1 MKKVSLLVVLLLFLG
16 IYLGASRAASAQDD
30 PPTRVARLNFI
41 QGSVSYQPGGD
52 DEQEWVA
59 ADPNRPLTTGD
70 NLWSEEN
77 SRGELHIGSTA
88 IRLGAQTGISIL
100 NLDDNTIQL
109 QLTQGVIEVHVRR
122 YDPNDA
128 YEIDT
133 PNLAFTI
140 YAPGKYR
147 IQTDPDGYSTMIL
160 VRDGEGQ
167 VTGGGQS
174 YDVNP
179 NQMYNFSGTDQ
190 LGYDVQ
196 PAGGP
201 DAFES
206 WSASRDL
213 REDGSASSR
222 YVSRDMDGYYD
233 LDDNGDW
240 QNDPEYGPV
249 WIPRN
254 VVVGWAPYHDG
265 HWVWVAPWGWTWVDS
280 QPWGFAP
287 FHYGRWTQVRGGYWG
302 WVPGPPAV
310 RPVYAPALVGFVGG
324 GPGSAGVSVG
334 FGGGFA
340 GVAWFP
346 LGPRD
351 VYLPSYHTSPA
362 YVQNINVTNT
372 RVVNVT
378 QVTNVYN
385 TYHTTTVVNNVT
397 VNRVNYTYANNA
409 AAVTAVSRETFV
421 GARPVQ
427 ASAVRVTPQQ
437 LQTVRVVQT
446 AQPLAPT
453 RASYVSATAR
463 VTPPAS
469 RPPVAFAQTRVV
481 ARIAPPPPQVRPGIA
496 PRPAPP
502 IISAGVAPKGGQPAA
517 RTNTAGAAIVKAT
530 PPARPNAGDNRPPA
544 NNQPLNNKPVNNQ
557 PAAPAPANTPPTAR
571 PQPAPVPQPAEHPNN
586 QPHPTPAPEP
596 KPVAPERPGVNEK
609 PAERPAPPPPAPA
622 IQPRPAPANTPPA
635 ARPQPAR
642 VPQPAERPNNQP
654 RPTPAPEPKPVA
666 PERPTVN
673 ERPAERPA
681 PPPPVKN
688 PPPAN
693 PRPEERNAPAQPK
706 PAPPPPPP
714 SHQPTPAEV
723 KEQQHQ
729 QKEQQKEA
737 DKKKNEK
744 PPKSEP
750 QQR

>member
-52 DEQEWVA
+52 EEQEWVA

-88 IRLGAQTGISIL
+88 IRLGGQTGISIL
-100 NLDDNTIQL
+100 NLDDHTIQL
-109 QLTQGVIEVHVRR
+109 QLTQGIIEVHVRR

-147 IQTDPDGYSTMIL
+147 IQTDPEGYSTMIL

-196 PAGGP
+196 AAGGP

-324 GPGSAGVSVG
+324 GPGSAGVSIG

-362 YVQNINVTNT
+362 YVQNINVTNS

-427 ASAVRVTPQQ
+427 ASAVRVTPEQ

-481 ARIAPPPPQVRPGIA
+481 ARIAPPPPVARPGVA
-496 PRPAPP
+496 PRVAPP

-517 RTNTAGAAIVKAT
+517 RTNNAGAAVIKTA
-530 PPARPNAGDNRPPA
+530 PPARPNANTNNRPPA
-544 NNQPLNNKPVNNQ
+544 NNQPVNNR
-557 PAAPAPANTPPTAR
+557 PVAPAPPSTPA
-571 PQPAPVPQPAEHPNN
+571 PAPVDRSPDRSN
-586 QPHPTPAPEP
+586 
-596 KPVAPERPGVNEK
+596 V
-609 PAERPAPPPPAPA
+609 
-622 IQPRPAPANTPPA
+622 QPRPAPANTPPP
-635 ARPQPAR
+635 ARPQPAPA
-642 VPQPAERPNNQP
+642 PQPAERPNNQP
-654 RPTPAPEPKPVA
+654 RPAPAPAPEPKPVT
-666 PERPTVN
+666 PERPAVN
-673 ERPAERPA
+673 EKPAERPV
-681 PPPPVKN
+681 PPPPAKT
-688 PPPAN
+688 PPPS
-693 PRPEERNAPAQPK
+693 PRPEERNAPPPAK
-706 PAPPPPPP
+706 PAPPLPPP
-714 SHQPTPAEV
+714 HQPTPAEV
-723 KEQQHQ
+723 KEQQKQ

>member
-1 MKKVSLLVVLLLFLG
+1 MVRVANSTNRLDLNISIALLLSKRGLTMKKVSLLVVLLLFLG

-52 DEQEWVA
+52 EEQEWVA

-88 IRLGAQTGISIL
+88 IRLGGQTGISIL
-100 NLDDNTIQL
+100 NLDDHTIQL
-109 QLTQGVIEVHVRR
+109 QLTQGIIEVHVRR

-147 IQTDPDGYSTMIL
+147 IQTDPEGYSTMIL

-201 DAFES
+201 DPFES

-213 REDGSASSR
+213 REDASASSR

-324 GPGSAGVSVG
+324 GPGSAGVSIG

-362 YVQNINVTNT
+362 YVQNINVTNS

-427 ASAVRVTPQQ
+427 ASAVRVTPEQ

-481 ARIAPPPPQVRPGIA
+481 ARIAPPPPVARPGVA
-496 PRPAPP
+496 PRVAPP

-517 RTNTAGAAIVKAT
+517 RTNNAGAAVIKTA
-530 PPARPNAGDNRPPA
+530 PPARPNANTNNRPPA
-544 NNQPLNNKPVNNQ
+544 NNQPVNNR
-557 PAAPAPANTPPTAR
+557 PVAPAPPSTPA
-571 PQPAPVPQPAEHPNN
+571 PAPVDRSPDRSN
-586 QPHPTPAPEP
+586 
-596 KPVAPERPGVNEK
+596 V
-609 PAERPAPPPPAPA
+609 
-622 IQPRPAPANTPPA
+622 QPRPAPANTPPP
-635 ARPQPAR
+635 ARPQPAPA
-642 VPQPAERPNNQP
+642 PQPAERPNNQP
-654 RPTPAPEPKPVA
+654 RPAPAPAPEPKPVT
-666 PERPTVN
+666 PERPAVN
-673 ERPAERPA
+673 EKPAERPV
-681 PPPPVKN
+681 PPPPAKT
-688 PPPAN
+688 PPPS
-693 PRPEERNAPAQPK
+693 PRPEERNAPPPAK
-706 PAPPPPPP
+706 PAPPLPPP
-714 SHQPTPAEV
+714 HQPTPAEV
-723 KEQQHQ
+723 KEQQKQ

>member
-16 IYLGASRAASAQDD
+16 IYLGAPRAASAQDD

-88 IRLGAQTGISIL
+88 IRLGGQTGISIL
-100 NLDDNTIQL
+100 NLDDHTIQL
-109 QLTQGVIEVHVRR
+109 QLTQGIIEVHVRR

-147 IQTDPDGYSTMIL
+147 IQTDPEGYSTMIL

-196 PAGGP
+196 AAGGP
-201 DAFES
+201 DAFET

-324 GPGSAGVSVG
+324 GPGSAGVSIG

-362 YVQNINVTNT
+362 YVQNINVTNS

-427 ASAVRVTPQQ
+427 ASAVRVTPEQ

-446 AQPLAPT
+446 AQPLTPT

-463 VTPPAS
+463 VTPAAS

-481 ARIAPPPPQVRPGIA
+481 ARIAPPAPVARPGIA
-496 PRPAPP
+496 PRVAPP

-517 RTNTAGAAIVKAT
+517 RTNNAGAAVIKTA
-530 PPARPNAGDNRPPA
+530 PPARPNANTNNRPSA
-544 NNQPLNNKPVNNQ
+544 NNQPVSNQ
-557 PAAPAPANTPPTAR
+557 PARPAAPPPSANTPPPAR
-571 PQPAPVPQPAEHPNN
+571 TQPAP
-586 QPHPTPAPEP
+586 T
-596 KPVAPERPGVNEK
+596 
-609 PAERPAPPPPAPA
+609 
-622 IQPRPAPANTPPA
+622 
-635 ARPQPAR
+635 
-642 VPQPAERPNNQP
+642 PQPAERPNNQP
-654 RPTPAPEPKPVA
+654 RPTPALEPKPVT
-666 PERPTVN
+666 PERPAAV
-673 ERPAERPA
+673 EKPAERPA
-681 PPPPVKN
+681 PPPPAKN
-688 PPPAN
+688 PPPVN
-693 PRPEERNAPAQPK
+693 PRPEERNAPPPQAK

-714 SHQPTPAEV
+714 HQPTPAEV
-723 KEQQHQ
+723 QAQQKQ

-744 PPKSEP
+744 PPKPEP

>member
-1 MKKVSLLVVLLLFLG
+1 MMKRISLLIVTFLSFSVFLG
-16 IYLGASRAASAQDD
+16 APRAASAQDD

-52 DEQEWVA
+52 DQQEWVA

-88 IRLGAQTGISIL
+88 VRLGAQTGISIL

-109 QLTQGVIEVHVRR
+109 QLTQGLIEVHVRG
-122 YDPNDA
+122 YDPNNS

-147 IQTDPDGYSTMIL
+147 IQTDSDGYSTMIL
-160 VRDGEGQ
+160 VRDGAGQ

-174 YDVNP
+174 YDLNP
-179 NQMYNFSGTDQ
+179 NQMYTFSGTDQ
-190 LGYDVQ
+190 LAYDVQ
-196 PAGGP
+196 PAMGP
-201 DAFES
+201 DPFET
-206 WSASRDL
+206 WSASRDM
-213 REDGSASSR
+213 REDASASSR

-287 FHYGRWTQVRGGYWG
+287 FHYGRWTLVRGSYWG

-372 RVVNVT
+372 RVINVT

-409 AAVTAVSRETFV
+409 GAVTAVSRETFV

-427 ASAVRVTPQQ
+427 ASAVRVTPEQ

-446 AQPLAPT
+446 APALAPT
-453 RASYVSATAR
+453 RASYVSATAH

-517 RTNTAGAAIVKAT
+517 RTNPAGAAIVKAA
-530 PPARPNAGDNRPPA
+530 PPARPNPNNNKPPA
-544 NNQPLNNKPVNNQ
+544 NNQPANNKPVNNQ
-557 PAAPAPANTPPTAR
+557 PAA
-571 PQPAPVPQPAEHPNN
+571 VPQPTERPNN
-586 QPHPTPAPEP
+586 QPRPIPAPEA
-596 KPVAPERPGVNEK
+596 KPVTPERPAVNEK

-622 IQPRPAPANTPPA
+622 DRSNLQPRPAPANTPPA
-635 ARPQPAR
+635 ARPQPA
-642 VPQPAERPNNQP
+642 PATQPAERPSNQP

-666 PERPTVN
+666 PERPAAN
-673 ERPAERPA
+673 EKPAERTA
-681 PPPPVKN
+681 PPPPAKN
-688 PPPAN
+688 PPPTN
-693 PRPEERNAPAQPK
+693 PRPEERNAPVQPK

-714 SHQPTPAEV
+714 HQPTQAEA
-723 KEQQHQ
+723 KEQQRQ
-729 QKEQQKEA
+729 QKEQQKDA

-744 PPKSEP
+744 PPKSQP
-750 QQR
+750 QQN

>member
-1 MKKVSLLVVLLLFLG
+1 MFRLVLVANSFDRPDLNISSALLLSKRGFTMKKVSLLVVLFLALG
-16 IYLGASRAASAQDD
+16 IFLGASRTASAQDD
-30 PPTRVARLNFI
+30 PPTRIARLNFI

-70 NLWSEEN
+70 NLWSDEN

-88 IRLGAQTGISIL
+88 IRLGGQTGISIL
-100 NLDDNTIQL
+100 NLDDSTIQI
-109 QLTQGVIEVHVRR
+109 QLTQGTIEVHVRR
-122 YDPNDA
+122 YDPDNA

-160 VRDGEGQ
+160 VRDGQGQ
-167 VTGGGQS
+167 VTGSGQS

-179 NQMYNFSGTDQ
+179 NQMYTFSGTDQ

-201 DAFES
+201 DPFES

-213 REDGSASSR
+213 REDASASSR

-254 VVVGWAPYHDG
+254 VVVGWAPYQDG

-324 GPGSAGVSVG
+324 GPGSAGVSIG

-351 VYLPSYHTSPA
+351 VYLPAYHTSPA
-362 YVQNINVTNT
+362 YVQNINITNT
-372 RVVNVT
+372 RVINVT

-397 VNRVNYTYANNA
+397 VNRINYTYANNA

-421 GARPVQ
+421 GAKPVQ
-427 ASAVRVTPQQ
+427 ASAVRVTPEQ

-446 AQPLAPT
+446 AQPLTPT

-463 VTPPAS
+463 VTPAAS

-481 ARIAPPPPQVRPGIA
+481 ARIAPPAPVVRPGIA

-517 RTNTAGAAIVKAT
+517 RTNNAGAAVIKAA
-530 PPARPNAGDNRPPA
+530 PPARPNANTNNRPPA
-544 NNQPLNNKPVNNQ
+544 NNQPVNNQ
-557 PAAPAPANTPPTAR
+557 PART
-571 PQPAPVPQPAEHPNN
+571 QPAP
-586 QPHPTPAPEP
+586 T
-596 KPVAPERPGVNEK
+596 
-609 PAERPAPPPPAPA
+609 
-622 IQPRPAPANTPPA
+622 
-635 ARPQPAR
+635 
-642 VPQPAERPNNQP
+642 PQPAERPNNQP
-654 RPTPAPEPKPVA
+654 RPTPAPEPKPVT
-666 PERPTVN
+666 PERPAAV
-673 ERPAERPA
+673 EKPAERPA
-681 PPPPVKN
+681 PPPPAKN
-688 PPPAN
+688 PPPVN
-693 PRPEERNAPAQPK
+693 PRPEERNAPPPPAK
-706 PAPPPPPP
+706 PAPPP
-714 SHQPTPAEV
+714 HQPTPAEV
-723 KEQQHQ
+723 QAQQKQ

-750 QQR
+750 QER

>member
-1 MKKVSLLVVLLLFLG
+1 MVLIANSSNRLDLNISIALLLSKRGFTMKKVSLLVVLLLFLG

-88 IRLGAQTGISIL
+88 IRLGGQTGISIL
-100 NLDDNTIQL
+100 NLDDHTIQL
-109 QLTQGVIEVHVRR
+109 QLTQGIIEVHVRR

-147 IQTDPDGYSTMIL
+147 IQTDPEGYSTMIL

-179 NQMYNFSGTDQ
+179 NRMYNFSGTDQ

-196 PAGGP
+196 AAGGP

-324 GPGSAGVSVG
+324 GPGSAGVSIG

-362 YVQNINVTNT
+362 YVQNINVTNS

-385 TYHTTTVVNNVT
+385 TYHTTTVVNNAT

-427 ASAVRVTPQQ
+427 ASAVRVTPEQ

-446 AQPLAPT
+446 SQPLAPT

-481 ARIAPPPPQVRPGIA
+481 ARIAPPAPVARPGVA
-496 PRPAPP
+496 PRVAPP

-517 RTNTAGAAIVKAT
+517 RTNNAGAAVIKTA
-530 PPARPNAGDNRPPA
+530 PPARPNANTNNRPPA
-544 NNQPLNNKPVNNQ
+544 NNQPVSNQ
-557 PAAPAPANTPPTAR
+557 PARPAAPPPSANLPPPART
-571 PQPAPVPQPAEHPNN
+571 QPAP
-586 QPHPTPAPEP
+586 T
-596 KPVAPERPGVNEK
+596 
-609 PAERPAPPPPAPA
+609 
-622 IQPRPAPANTPPA
+622 
-635 ARPQPAR
+635 
-642 VPQPAERPNNQP
+642 PQPAERPNNQP
-654 RPTPAPEPKPVA
+654 RPTPAPEPKPVT
-666 PERPTVN
+666 PERPAAV
-673 ERPAERPA
+673 EKPAERPA
-681 PPPPVKN
+681 PPPPAKN
-688 PPPAN
+688 PPPVN
-693 PRPEERNAPAQPK
+693 PRPEERNAPPPQPK
-706 PAPPPPPP
+706 LAPPPPPP
-714 SHQPTPAEV
+714 HQPTPAEV
-723 KEQQHQ
+723 QAQQKQ

-744 PPKSEP
+744 PPKPEP